1 MSASDPVPRRRTRAL
16 PRVSIAGLLLAFV
29 LAVTAAGVVGVEAWS
44 LGGSHL
50 SGASRSASRA
60 AYREGLQDGLARA
73 HHRVVR
79 VRETAYV
86 AGRKKGYR
94 KGFKA
99 GLTRGRRLGQSDGRT
114 AGYRLGY
121 AAGLAARGGRV
132 AGAGR

>member
-1 MSASDPVPRRRTRAL
+1 
-16 PRVSIAGLLLAFV
+16 VSIAGLLLAFV

-50 SGASRSASRA
+50 SGSSRSASAA
-60 AYREGLQDGLARA
+60 AYQEGLHKGLARV
-73 HHRVVR
+73 HHRIVR
-79 VRETAYV
+79 ARHAAYL

-99 GLTRGRRLGQSDGRT
+99 GVARGRRVGQSDGRT

-121 AAGLAARGGRV
+121 AAGLAAR
-132 AGAGR
+132 AGRASAPGR